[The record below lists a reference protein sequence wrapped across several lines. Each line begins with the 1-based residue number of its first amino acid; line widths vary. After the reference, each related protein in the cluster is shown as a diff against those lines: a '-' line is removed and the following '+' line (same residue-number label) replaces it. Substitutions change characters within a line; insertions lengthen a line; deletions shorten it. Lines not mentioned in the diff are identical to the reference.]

1 MVDITNTTS
10 HRPYSKEADVAA
22 IKNAILGKRY
32 ELSLAYV
39 GETRAR
45 KLNYAYRKKTYVPNV
60 LSFPLDTTT
69 GEIFICPS
77 RLAKEAPSFAMT
89 PAQYERFLIVHG
101 CLHLTGLDHG
111 PEMERLEERFSK
123 KFCA

>member
-45 KLNYAYRKKTYVPNV
+45 KLNHAYRKKTYVPNV
-60 LSFPLDTTT
+60 LSFPLDDTS
-69 GEIFICPS
+69 GEIFICPT
-77 RLAKEAPSFAMT
+77 RVTKEAASFAMT

-101 CLHLTGLDHG
+101 CLHLSGLDHG
-111 PEMERLEERFSK
+111 DEMDRLETRFMK
-123 KFCA
+123 RFCA